1 MGAVECWCPRRSTLD
16 QEAKK
21 ILDSFRER
29 ANHARTLGNVSS
41 FSGIAAIPFAF
52 AGIFA
57 GNQALA
63 AASLCWL
70 VSHFVGYITRMLQ
83 EEQKQAIMRL
93 EVAEATFAARSSGQ
107 GGPLPHRVS
116 MN

>member
-1 MGAVECWCPRRSTLD
+1 MD

-21 ILDSFRER
+21 ILESFRER
-29 ANHARTLGNVSS
+29 ANTARTLSSVFS
-41 FSGIAAIPFAF
+41 FSGIASIPFVF
-52 AGIFA
+52 AGIFI

-70 VSHFVGYITRMLQ
+70 VSHFIGYITRMLQ
-83 EEQKQAIMRL
+83 EEQKQAIMRF
-93 EVAEATFAARSSGQ
+93 EVAEATLSARQKPCDGL
-107 GGPLPHRVS
+107 LPRSVS

>member
-1 MGAVECWCPRRSTLD
+1 LD

-21 ILDSFRER
+21 ILESFRER
-29 ANHARTLGNVSS
+29 ANQARTLSNFSS
-41 FSGIAAIPFAF
+41 FSGIASIPFAF
-52 AGIFA
+52 AGIFT

-70 VSHFVGYITRMLQ
+70 VSHFVGYITPMLQ
-83 EEQKQAIMRL
+83 EEQRQAVMRL
-93 EVAEATFAARSSGQ
+93 EVAEATLSARQ
-107 GGPLPHRVS
+107 KPCDGPLPRSVS

>member
-1 MGAVECWCPRRSTLD
+1 MDAVECWCPRRSTLD

-29 ANHARTLGNVSS
+29 ADRARTLSTLS
-41 FSGIAAIPFAF
+41 AFSGIAAIPFAF

-83 EEQKQAIMRL
+83 EEQKQAVMRF
-93 EVAEATFAARSSGQ
+93 EVAEATLAAKTASQDGS
-107 GGPLPHRVS
+107 LPRRVS